1 MAFSCENRDLETR
14 AFMARSG
21 VAVREPISRVTMPL
35 FNVDAGR
42 LWATSVM
49 LEIGEKFFLLTAA
62 HIFDNWLSR
71 PIPINITD
79 GVNGGSIFPIG
90 EATLRRSPTE
100 NHSNRLADD
109 HFDICVCDLPDEAAK
124 RVKSG
129 GRFRFLDLSE
139 LDPWGEEELRSW
151 YMVFGFPGELNERE
165 VAPGVLGSNACAYST
180 FIYGG
185 ERGNIPWTD
194 ADRGVGILMDYGS
207 HTTQNDAG
215 QLVRPP
221 EPYGMSGGGMWRV
234 AEYGCDPSGWGLAGL
249 KLIGIQSAAYT
260 QQRVLQGTR
269 IEHHLGM
276 IYRGHED
283 LRPAMELAYGDEEC
297 RRRFL

>member
-1 MAFSCENRDLETR
+1 MTFSCENRDPETR
-14 AFMARSG
+14 AFMTRSG
-21 VAVREPISRVTMPL
+21 TAVREPISRATMPL
-35 FNVDAGR
+35 FNVAAGR

-49 LEIGEKFFLLTAA
+49 LEICEKFFLLTAA
-62 HIFDNWLSR
+62 HIFDNWPSH
-71 PIPINITD
+71 PIPINITG

-90 EATLRRSPTE
+90 EATLRRSPTK
-100 NHSNRLADD
+100 NPSNRLVDD
-109 HFDICVCDLPDEAAK
+109 ALDVCVCDLPNEAAAQ
-124 RVKSG
+124 VKAG
-129 GRFRFLDLSE
+129 GRFRFLELSE
-139 LDPWGEEELRSW
+139 LDPWGDEALRSW
-151 YMVFGFPGELNERE
+151 YIVFGFPGELNERE

-185 ERGNIPWTD
+185 ERGHISWTD
-194 ADRGVGILMDYGS
+194 EDRGVGILMDYGPN
-207 HTTQNDAG
+207 TTKNDAG
-215 QLVRPP
+215 QLVRAP

-234 AEYGCDPSGWGLAGL
+234 AAYGCDPNMWGLADL

-260 QQRVLQGTR
+260 KERVLRGTR

-283 LRPAMELAYGDEEC
+283 LRPAMELAFGQMEC

>member
-1 MAFSCENRDLETR
+1 
-14 AFMARSG
+14 MARSG
-21 VAVREPISRVTMPL
+21 IAVREPISRVTMPL
-35 FNVDAGR
+35 FNVAAGR

-49 LEIGEKFFLLTAA
+49 LEICEKCFLLTAA
-62 HIFDNWLSR
+62 HIFDKWPSG
-71 PIPINITD
+71 PIPINITE
-79 GVNGGSIFPIG
+79 GLNGGSIFPIG
-90 EATLRRSPTE
+90 EATLHRSLTKFP
-100 NHSNRLADD
+100 SDRLADD
-109 HFDICVCDLPDEAAK
+109 PFDICVCDLSDEAAK
-124 RVKSG
+124 RVKAG

-180 FIYGG
+180 FIYCG
-185 ERGNIPWTD
+185 ERGNIHWTD

-207 HTTQNDAG
+207 NTTQNDAG
-215 QLVRPP
+215 RLVRPP

-234 AEYGCDPSGWGLAGL
+234 AEYGCNSNNWSLANL

-260 QQRVLQGTR
+260 TERVLRGTR

-283 LRPAMELAYGDEEC
+283 LRPAMELAYGQEKC
-297 RRRFL
+297 RRRFV